1 MTALKASK
9 GSAPITVFFTLNH
22 SPLAPRVPM
31 TKVGVP
37 LICIPAVSAI
47 LF

>member
-1 MTALKASK
+1 MAALKVSK
-9 GSAPITVFFTLNH
+9 GRAPITVFFTLNNWP
-22 SPLAPRVPM
+22 SGPRVPM

-37 LICIPAVSAI
+37 LICIPAVSAR